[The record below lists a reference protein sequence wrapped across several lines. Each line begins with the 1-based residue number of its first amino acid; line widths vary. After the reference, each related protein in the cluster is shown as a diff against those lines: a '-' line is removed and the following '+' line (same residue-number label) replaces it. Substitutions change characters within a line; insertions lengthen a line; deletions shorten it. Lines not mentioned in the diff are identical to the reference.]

1 MKVKRVRQDN
11 IEDLAEEERMRTLK
25 EDLKNELLDMRA
37 GEREIE
43 HMPAI
48 PDQRTRESLKREII
62 EELRHCEEHEN
73 KYGRGW
79 GKLPGNDRQEW
90 EQLKREHVSEIKGS
104 INSGRLDAYDR
115 QLLDVMRDEIRAEM
129 RANPNNFH
137 AREKTQDI
145 MEEIQEMGYA
155 PGEILRAVQ
164 QLQKRGTIR
173 CRFYELMNSREGRGF
188 KCGLSTAILALL
200 FLPSVAKSLKPV
212 TKWALKE
219 TMEVSER
226 VQGIISNLK
235 EDVEDILAEAQF
247 ERSKNIIDDE
257 IRNEGESVPSVTDEK

>member
-11 IEDLAEEERMRTLK
+11 MEDLAEEERMRTLK
-25 EDLKNELLDMRA
+25 EDLKNELLDVRA
-37 GEREIE
+37 GERKIE
-43 HMPAI
+43 HMPPV
-48 PDQRTRESLKREII
+48 PDQRTMESLKREII
-62 EELRHCEEHEN
+62 EELRHCGEHKNE
-73 KYGRGW
+73 YGRRW

-90 EQLKREHVSEIKGS
+90 EQLKRELVSEIRGS
-104 INSGRLDAYDR
+104 MNC
-115 QLLDVMRDEIRAEM
+115 
-129 RANPNNFH
+129 
-137 AREKTQDI
+137 EKTQDI
-145 MEEIQEMGYA
+145 MEEIQEMGYV
-155 PGEILRAVQ
+155 PGELLRAVQ
-164 QLQKRGTIR
+164 QFQKRGTIR

-188 KCGLSTAILALL
+188 KWGLSTAILALV

-247 ERSKNIIDDE
+247 ERSKNMIDDE
-257 IRNEGESVPSVTDEK
+257 IRNEGESVPSTPDEK

>member
-1 MKVKRVRQDN
+1 MKVRKVRQEQLGDP
-11 IEDLAEEERMRTLK
+11 AEEERIKSLK
-25 EDLKNELLDMRA
+25 EDLKNELLGVRA
-37 GEREIE
+37 GERKMERI
-43 HMPAI
+43 PPI

-62 EELRHCEEHEN
+62 EELRNNEQQNE
-73 KYGRGW
+73 YGREW
-79 GKLPGNDRQEW
+79 RKFPEYDRQEW
-90 EQLKREHVSEIKGS
+90 EQLKRELVSEMRGNM
-104 INSGRLDAYDR
+104 NSGRLDAYDR
-115 QLLDVMRDEIRAEM
+115 QLLDVMRDEIRTEM
-129 RANPNNFH
+129 RANPQHFY
-137 AREKTQDI
+137 ARERTRDI
-145 MEEIQEMGYA
+145 MEDIQEMGYT

-173 CRFYELMNSREGRGF
+173 YRFSELMNSREGRGF
-188 KCGLSTAILALL
+188 KWGLSTAILTLV

-247 ERSKNIIDDE
+247 ERSKNTIDDE
-257 IRNEGESVPSVTDEK
+257 IRNEGESISAAPDGK